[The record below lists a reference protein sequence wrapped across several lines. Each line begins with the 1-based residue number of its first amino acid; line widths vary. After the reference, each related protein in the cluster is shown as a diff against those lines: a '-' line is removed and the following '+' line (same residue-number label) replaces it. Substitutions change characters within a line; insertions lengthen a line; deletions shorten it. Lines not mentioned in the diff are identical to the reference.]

1 MWGFVSAFC
10 RAARQTTAIFPR
22 CSPPC
27 MRMLQP
33 FIIGHRSAVWAEAP
47 ATVSWRPQGV
57 VLQTLVGLGLGDRE
71 RLIVEQACLSQ
82 HCDWPVDPVGY
93 APGHHFWRYF
103 SSVQAVHDPRNGV
116 PDPATSPW
124 WPALAIQPGV
134 MEGDSCRH
142 TAYKALF
149 KRAHGMCFAASGADS
164 SIVTCCAQ
172 MYVGLGC
179 PGACGMPLLSA
190 VHVGTIFEFRIGLL
204 MSHCRVVRST
214 GCHVHQA
221 ECIWKYPHDAA
232 CSGGH
237 GESVVCL

>member
-1 MWGFVSAFC
+1 MPAPPAAPVPLALAFINEMNALKGVAQPWGLPPWMLDVLNDFYGAVVFLWGFVSALC

-22 CSPPC
+22 CSPTC
-27 MRMLQP
+27 MCMLQP
-33 FIIGHRSAVWAEAP
+33 FIIGHRSAMWAEAP

-103 SSVQAVHDPRNGV
+103 SSVQAVYDPRNGV

-134 MEGDSCRH
+134 VEGDSCRH

-149 KRAHGMCFAASGADS
+149 KRAHGMCFSASGADS

-179 PGACGMPLLSA
+179 PGAGKPLLS
-190 VHVGTIFEFRIGLL
+190 
-204 MSHCRVVRST
+204 
-214 GCHVHQA
+214 
-221 ECIWKYPHDAA
+221 ECARGYDF
-232 CSGGH
+232 
-237 GESVVCL
+237 